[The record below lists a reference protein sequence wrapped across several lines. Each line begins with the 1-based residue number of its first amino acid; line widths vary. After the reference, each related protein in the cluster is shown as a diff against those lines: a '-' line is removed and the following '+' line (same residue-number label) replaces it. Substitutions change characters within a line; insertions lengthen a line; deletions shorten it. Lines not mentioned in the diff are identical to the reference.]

1 MKCFVTGASGFIG
14 GNLVRELVA
23 RGHRVEGL
31 VRTRSDVRGLE
42 GVEWERVVGDINDQE
57 KLTQALRGCDWC
69 FHTAACHQLWVP
81 DETAMFDVNVSG
93 TRHLIDSALAAG
105 CSRIVHTSTAGTMAL
120 PRAVIHGELRPTD
133 ESTPVTESDMA
144 GPYLRSKW
152 LAERIARRAAREGAP
167 VVVVNPTAPFGPRDV
182 RPTPTGQL
190 LVDFLNRRLPGRM
203 DGGFNVVHIRDVVA
217 GHILAAEKGK
227 VGERY
232 ILGNVEGN
240 WTLQETFS
248 MLAQFTGI
256 PVPERRL
263 SLTAVVL
270 MARLSE
276 LAARFTGKPP
286 RVPLAGVR
294 MLARKMFVS
303 PVKAIREL
311 GLPQTPPEKA
321 LQDAVEWF
329 RTNGYA
335 GQ

>member
-14 GNLVRELVA
+14 GSLVRELVS
-23 RGHRVEGL
+23 RGHRVKGL
-31 VRTRSDVRGLE
+31 VRTRSNLRGLD
-42 GVEWERVVGDINDQE
+42 GFEWERVVGDINDQE
-57 KLTQALRGCDWC
+57 KLTQAMRGCDWC
-69 FHTAACHQLWVP
+69 FHTAATYELWVP

-93 TRHLIDSALAAG
+93 TRHLIDAALAAG

-120 PRAVIHGELRPTD
+120 PQAVIHGELRPTD
-133 ESTPVTESDMA
+133 ESTPVTEADMA

-152 LAERIARRAAREGAP
+152 LAERIARRAGREGAP
-167 VVVVNPTAPFGPRDV
+167 VVVVNPSAPFGPRDA
-182 RPTPTGQL
+182 RPTPTGKL
-190 LVDFLNRRLPGRM
+190 LVDFLNRRLPGWM

-227 VGERY
+227 PGERY

-248 MLAQFTGI
+248 MLAQVTGI
-256 PVPERRL
+256 PAPERKI
-263 SLTAVVL
+263 SPAVATL
-270 MARLSE
+270 LARLSE
-276 LAARFTGKPP
+276 LGARFTGRPP
-286 RVPLAGVR
+286 RIPLAGVR
-294 MLARKMFVS
+294 MVGRKMFVS

-329 RTNGYA
+329 RANGYA
-335 GQ
+335 GR